1 MMSRNTKKEEKVDPA
16 EQKRLWKEITDKI
29 IYSDRYSDDHYE
41 YRHVTLPREIVSLIP
56 KSFWNSQ
63 SETKVLR
70 LLSEEEWRG
79 IGIMQSPGWEHYE
92 VHVPEPLI
100 LLFRRSK
107 GYGTQ
112 DTAAATRKKK

>member
-1 MMSRNTKKEEKVDPA
+1 MFALTNATK
-16 EQKRLWKEITDKI
+16 
-29 IYSDRYSDDHYE
+29 YSDDHYE

-92 VHVPEPLI
+92 VHGKLPLLSSTRTDCPTVPEPLI